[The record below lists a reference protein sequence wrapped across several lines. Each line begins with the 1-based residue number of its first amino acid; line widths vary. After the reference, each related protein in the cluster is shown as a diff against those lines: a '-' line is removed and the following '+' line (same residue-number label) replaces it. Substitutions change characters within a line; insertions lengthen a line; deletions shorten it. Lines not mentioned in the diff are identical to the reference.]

1 MSEKQIF
8 TLKQVVSSIKK
19 TIDDRY
25 KMAYWVKAEMHKLNR
40 YPSGHCFPELVQ
52 KEDGKI
58 VAQLSGTIWKT
69 VMNRVNKSFMDLL
82 KEPLKEG
89 SNLLLLVKVTFN
101 ETYGLSLQI
110 LDIDPSFVLGE
121 LQREREETLKRLT
134 KEGILNNNQNIKFP
148 LLPKRIAIISADTS
162 KGLSDFMNVLK
173 GNEYGYRFYTH
184 LFPAA
189 LQGDIAPES
198 IQRQLRIIEKV
209 KDYFDVVVI
218 VRGGGGEV
226 SMTCYNNFELCKAI
240 VNFPLPVLTGIGHST
255 NLTVAEMIAYRNGI
269 TPTEL
274 AEMLIR
280 SFHDFA
286 VPLENAQKTVIRT
299 AENVLNN
306 AEKSLAYTQK
316 LFLTMVTS
324 EFSRQKV
331 SLKEVEKDL
340 VKSFRDWNEVK
351 ATQITRESERMVRE
365 AQFLVRSHQQKLISF
380 TEKLKPSSERTLRAQ
395 TEKIDRLAHNIELLS
410 PKMVLKR
417 GYSITRVNGKVISKE
432 NQAKKGD
439 KILTFTHDFELESE
453 ITELKNTQ
461 NE

>member
-19 TIDDRY
+19 TIDERY

-40 YPSGHCFPELVQ
+40 FPSGHCFPELVQ

-58 VAQLSGTIWKT
+58 VAQLSGIIWKT
-69 VMNRVNKSFMDLL
+69 VMDRVNKSFMELL

-89 SNLLLLVKVTFN
+89 TNLLLLVKVTFS
-101 ETYGLSLQI
+101 EKYGLSLQI
-110 LDIDPSFVLGE
+110 LDVDPNFVLGE

-134 KEGILNNNQNIKFP
+134 KEGILNNNQNLPFP

-162 KGLSDFMNVLK
+162 KGLSDFMNVLES
-173 GNEYGYRFYTH
+173 NEYGYRFYTH

-189 LQGDIAPES
+189 LQGDIAPNS
-198 IQRQLRIIEKV
+198 IQKQLRIIEQV
-209 KDYFDVVVI
+209 KDYFDIVVI

-226 SMTCYNNFELCKAI
+226 SMTCYNNFELCRAI
-240 VNFPLPVLTGIGHST
+240 VTFPLPVLTGIGHST

-286 VPLENAQKTVIRT
+286 VPLDDARKIVIRT
-299 AENVLNN
+299 SENVLLN
-306 AEKSLAYTQK
+306 AGQNLSHAQK
-316 LFLTMVTS
+316 LFVALVTS
-324 EFSRQKV
+324 KFSKNRMAV
-331 SLKEVEKDL
+331 KEIEKDIFR
-340 VKSFRDWNEVK
+340 SFKDWNALK
-351 ATQITRESERMVRE
+351 AKEIKHESERLVRE
-365 AQFLVRSHQQKLISF
+365 AQFLLHNYRQKL
-380 TEKLKPSSERTLRAQ
+380 ELPVDKLKPAIERSLRQQNERLGVSSR
-395 TEKIDRLAHNIELLS
+395 NVELLS

-417 GYSITRVNGKVISKE
+417 GYSITRVQGKVISME
-432 NQAKKGD
+432 NPAKKGD
-439 KILTFTHDFELESE
+439 KISTFTHDFELESE
-453 ITELKNTQ
+453 IKELKKTDD
-461 NE
+461 E

>member
-40 YPSGHCFPELVQ
+40 FPSGHCFPELVQ
-52 KEDGKI
+52 KEQGKI

-69 VMNRVNKSFMDLL
+69 VMDRVNKSFMELL

-89 SNLLLLVKVTFN
+89 TNLLLLVKVTFS
-101 ETYGLSLQI
+101 ETYGLSLQV

-134 KEGILNNNQNIKFP
+134 KEGILNNNQNLPFP

-162 KGLSDFMNVLK
+162 KGLSDFMNVIES
-173 GNEYGYRFYTH
+173 NEYGYRFYTH

-198 IQRQLRIIEKV
+198 IQKQLRRIEQV

-240 VNFPLPVLTGIGHST
+240 VTFPLPVLTGIGHST

-286 VPLENAQKTVIRT
+286 VPLDDARKIVVRT
-299 AENVLNN
+299 AENVLTSAGQNL
-306 AEKSLAYTQK
+306 SHTQK
-316 LFLTMVTS
+316 LFLTLVSS
-324 EFSRQKV
+324 EFSKNQLA
-331 SLKEVEKDL
+331 LKEIEKDIF
-340 VKSFRDWNEVK
+340 KSFKDWNVLKTKEIK
-351 ATQITRESERMVRE
+351 HESERLVRE
-365 AQFLVRSHQQKLISF
+365 AQFLLRNYRQKLEIPSV
-380 TEKLKPSSERTLRAQ
+380 KLKPTADRTLRQ
-395 TEKIDRLAHNIELLS
+395 QIDKLEVTSRNVELLS

-417 GYSITRVNGKVISKE
+417 GYSITRVNGKVVSKA
-432 NQAKKGD
+432 NPAKKGD
-439 KILTFTHDFELESE
+439 KIRTFTHDFELESE
-453 ITELKNTQ
+453 INELKNTE

>member
-1 MSEKQIF
+1 MSDKQIF

-19 TIDDRY
+19 TIDERY
-25 KMAYWVKAEMHKLNR
+25 KTAYWVKAEMHKLNR
-40 YPSGHCFPELVQ
+40 FPSGHCFPELVQ
-52 KEDGKI
+52 KEEGKI

-69 VMNRVNKSFMDLL
+69 VIDRVNKSFMELL

-89 SNLLLLVKVTFN
+89 TNLLLLVKVTFS

-134 KEGILNNNQNIKFP
+134 KEGILNNNQNLKFP

-162 KGLSDFMNVLK
+162 KGLSDFMNVLQ

-226 SMTCYNNFELCKAI
+226 SMTCYNNFDLCKAI

-286 VPLENAQKTVIRT
+286 VPLDDAQRIVIRT
-299 AENVLNN
+299 AEDVLAE
-306 AEKSLAYTQK
+306 AEKNLGYMQK
-316 LFLTMVTS
+316 LFLTMVTA

-331 SLKEVEKDL
+331 SLKEVERNL
-340 VKSFRDWNEVK
+340 VKSFRDWNNLKNNE
-351 ATQITRESERMVRE
+351 INRESERMAKE
-365 AQFLVRSHQQKLISF
+365 AQYLVRSHQQKLAAFS
-380 TEKLKPSSERTLRAQ
+380 EKLKPSVDRTLRTQ
-395 TEKIDRLAHNIELLS
+395 TEKIAQLGKNIDLLS
-410 PKMVLKR
+410 PKMVLRR
-417 GYSITRVNGKVISKE
+417 GYSITRANGKAISKE
-432 NQAKKGD
+432 NPVKKGD

-453 ITELKNTQ
+453 INELKKTDH
-461 NE
+461 E

>member
-1 MSEKQIF
+1 
-8 TLKQVVSSIKK
+8 
-19 TIDDRY
+19 
-25 KMAYWVKAEMHKLNR
+25 
-40 YPSGHCFPELVQ
+40 
-52 KEDGKI
+52 
-58 VAQLSGTIWKT
+58 
-69 VMNRVNKSFMDLL
+69 
-82 KEPLKEG
+82 
-89 SNLLLLVKVTFN
+89 
-101 ETYGLSLQI
+101 I

-134 KEGILNNNQNIKFP
+134 KEGILNNNQNLKFP

-162 KGLSDFMNVLK
+162 KGLSDFMNVLQ

-226 SMTCYNNFELCKAI
+226 SMTCYNNFDLCKAI

-286 VPLENAQKTVIRT
+286 VPLDDAQRIVIRT
-299 AENVLNN
+299 AEDVLAE
-306 AEKSLAYTQK
+306 AEKNLGYMQK
-316 LFLTMVTS
+316 LFLTMVTA

-331 SLKEVEKDL
+331 SLKEVERNL
-340 VKSFRDWNEVK
+340 VKSFRDWNNLKNNE
-351 ATQITRESERMVRE
+351 INRESERMAKE
-365 AQFLVRSHQQKLISF
+365 AQYLVRSHQQKLAAFS
-380 TEKLKPSSERTLRAQ
+380 EKLKPSVDRTLRTQ
-395 TEKIDRLAHNIELLS
+395 TEKIAQLGKNIDLLS
-410 PKMVLKR
+410 PKMVLRR
-417 GYSITRVNGKVISKE
+417 GYSITRANGKAISKE
-432 NQAKKGD
+432 NPVKKGD

-453 ITELKNTQ
+453 INELKKTDH
-461 NE
+461 E